1 MDTACSSCPSSAP
14 AAGHGSAHQLL
25 VFYGFRTMRM
35 RKKTTRMMMKTQGWE
50 MKAMTVMKEL
60 VALMA
65 MMDMKQMMLR

>member
-1 MDTACSSCPSSAP
+1 M
-14 AAGHGSAHQLL
+14 
-25 VFYGFRTMRM
+25 
-35 RKKTTRMMMKTQGWE
+35 TRMMMKTRGWE